1 MRYMRKSVCEK
12 DDKSSE
18 KLPWLPEFDRLLI
31 AGIKRGPA
39 MKKEA
44 INKILQLAPHWTR
57 GDCWR
62 RIKELRRAAKRAA
75 LEERHPAKTKKSRE
89 APAAPRPVSR
99 PWTPA
104 DDDRLLNLAG
114 YEPVKRIAQRLDR
127 SVRAVRFRMAALGMS
142 ARVTDAWSL
151 RALWKM
157 LRVRPSRLR
166 YFIGN
171 GLLKVR
177 DARITANS
185 LATLCDEN
193 QPSVAPATLERV
205 TSALVKGA
213 EGYTWERAADLL
225 GVTVAQVQSGI
236 SAGQLRVVD
245 TFVTDRSFEEFCKKH
260 GDRINMTL
268 IDPATAKWL
277 VSEYGVSQSATNGT
291 TVSRVQKHALV
302 VRACHCGRKIAGN
315 AYFRHSR
322 TCQSVAA
329 ASTQSPN
336 RASRAQLSES
346 MER

>member
-1 MRYMRKSVCEK
+1 MRGALHRSGNSGSKQLAAI
-12 DDKSSE
+12 DQ
-18 KLPWLPEFDRLLI
+18 LLI
-31 AGIKRGPA
+31 AGIKLGPA
-39 MKKEA
+39 KKRDA
-44 INKILQLAPHWTR
+44 INRVLQLVPEWTR
-57 GDCWR
+57 GDCWQ

-75 LEERHPAKTKKSRE
+75 LEERHSTNAKKSGE
-89 APAAPRPVSR
+89 ATAIRRAAFR

-142 ARVTDAWSL
+142 AKVTDAWSL

-157 LRVRPSRLR
+157 LRVRPSRLT

-185 LATLCDEN
+185 LTAFCNEN
-193 QPSVAPATLERV
+193 QPSVAPAALERV
-205 TSALVKGA
+205 TAALVKGA
-213 EGYTWERAADLL
+213 EGYTWERAAELL
-225 GVTVAQVQSGI
+225 GVTVAQIQVWI
-236 SAGQLRVVD
+236 SAGQLKVVD
-245 TFVTDRSFEEFCKKH
+245 TFVTDRSFEEFCRKH
-260 GDRINMTL
+260 GDELNLAL
-268 IDPATAKWL
+268 IEPATAKWL

-302 VRACHCGRKIAGN
+302 IRACDCGRKIAGN
-315 AYFRHSR
+315 AYFRHVR

-329 ASTQSPN
+329 ASAQSPN
-336 RASRAQLSES
+336 QASRAQFSES
-346 MER
+346 LER

>member
-1 MRYMRKSVCEK
+1 MRGTLHRSGNSGSKQLAAI
-12 DDKSSE
+12 DQ
-18 KLPWLPEFDRLLI
+18 LLI
-31 AGIKRGPA
+31 AGIKLGPA
-39 MKKEA
+39 KKRDA
-44 INKILQLAPHWTR
+44 INRVLELVPEWTR
-57 GDCWR
+57 GDCWQ
-62 RIKELRRAAKRAA
+62 RINELRRTAKRAA
-75 LEERHPAKTKKSRE
+75 LEERHPAKAKESGE
-89 APAAPRPVSR
+89 AAAARRPASR

-127 SVRAVRFRMAALGMS
+127 SVRAVRFRMAALGIS

-157 LRVRPSRLR
+157 LRVRPSRLS

-177 DARITANS
+177 DARISASS
-185 LATLCDEN
+185 LAAFCDQN
-193 QPSVAPATLERV
+193 QPSLAPSTLERV
-205 TSALVKGA
+205 TAALVKGG

-225 GVTVAQVQSGI
+225 GVTVAQVQSSI

-277 VSEYGVSQSATNGT
+277 VSEYGVSQSATNGMT
-291 TVSRVQKHALV
+291 RFARSKACLGDQSLSLWKEDSRQRILP
-302 VRACHCGRKIAGN
+302 ACQNLPICGRGFCPISQP
-315 AYFRHSR
+315 RS
-322 TCQSVAA
+322 
-329 ASTQSPN
+329 
-336 RASRAQLSES
+336 SRAQFSES
-346 MER
+346 LER

>member
-1 MRYMRKSVCEK
+1 MRGALQRSRNSGSRQMAAI
-12 DDKSSE
+12 DQ
-18 KLPWLPEFDRLLI
+18 LLI
-31 AGIKRGPA
+31 AGIKLGSA
-39 MKKEA
+39 KKREA
-44 INKILQLAPHWTR
+44 INRVLELVPEWTR
-57 GDCWR
+57 GDCWQ
-62 RIKELRRAAKRAA
+62 RINELRRAAKRAA
-75 LEERHPAKTKKSRE
+75 REQRHPAKATESEE
-89 APAAPRPVSR
+89 AAAARRPACR

-104 DDDRLLNLAG
+104 DGDRLLNLAG

-127 SVRAVRFRMAALGMS
+127 SVRAVRFQMAALGIS

-157 LRVRPSRLR
+157 LRVRPSRLS

-177 DARITANS
+177 DARISASS
-185 LATLCDEN
+185 LAAFCDQN
-193 QPSVAPATLERV
+193 RRSLPPSTLERV
-205 TSALVKGA
+205 TSALVKGG

-225 GVTVAQVQSGI
+225 GVTVAQIQSSI
-236 SAGQLRVVD
+236 SAGQLRLVD

-277 VSEYGVSQSATNGT
+277 VSEYGVSQSATNGM

-302 VRACHCGRKIAGN
+302 IRACHCGRKIAGN
-315 AYFRHSR
+315 AYFRHVR

-329 ASTQSPN
+329 ASAQSPN
-336 RASRAQLSES
+336 QESSRAQFSES
-346 MER
+346 SER

>member
-1 MRYMRKSVCEK
+1 MRKSVCVK
-12 DDKSSE
+12 DDKSN
-18 KLPWLPEFDRLLI
+18 KTLPWLPEFDRLLI
-31 AGIKRGPA
+31 AGIKHGPT

-44 INKILQLAPHWTR
+44 INKVLQLAPHWTR
-57 GDCWR
+57 GDCWQ

-75 LEERHPAKTKKSRE
+75 LEERHPAKAKKSGE
-89 APAAPRPVSR
+89 AAAARRPVSR

-157 LRVRPSRLR
+157 LRVRPSRLSVFHR
-166 YFIGN
+166 KRPTEGARCRAYRQAPWRRFASRISH
-171 GLLKVR
+171 LL
-177 DARITANS
+177 
-185 LATLCDEN
+185 
-193 QPSVAPATLERV
+193 
-205 TSALVKGA
+205 ALPLSNESRPPCAKGE

-225 GVTVAQVQSGI
+225 GVTVAQVQSSI
-236 SAGQLRVVD
+236 SAGQLRLVD

-277 VSEYGVSQSATNGT
+277 VSEYGVSQSATNGM

-302 VRACHCGRKIAGN
+302 IRACHCGRKIAGN
-315 AYFRHSR
+315 AYFRHVR

-329 ASTQSPN
+329 ASAQSPN
-336 RASRAQLSES
+336 QASRAQFSES
-346 MER
+346 LER